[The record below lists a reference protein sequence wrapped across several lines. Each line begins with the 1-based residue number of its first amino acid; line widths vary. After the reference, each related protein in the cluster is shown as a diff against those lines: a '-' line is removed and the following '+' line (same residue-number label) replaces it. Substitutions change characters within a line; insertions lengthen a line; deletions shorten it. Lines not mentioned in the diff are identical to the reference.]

1 MLSRIKEIFMWCFIL
16 RRGGRDDTCTGSFRR
31 SPDKIGGRMSC
42 AKTRRKAHV
51 ESIDLKAAERD
62 AARGW
67 CIRDAVVS
75 GRNVDKNAP
84 TSPPPLL
91 R

>member
-1 MLSRIKEIFMWCFIL
+1 MTPALEVFVEAL
-16 RRGGRDDTCTGSFRR
+16 TR
-31 SPDKIGGRMSC
+31 SAEECLVQRHEEKL
-42 AKTRRKAHV
+42 TLKAL
-51 ESIDLKAAERD
+51 DLKAAERD